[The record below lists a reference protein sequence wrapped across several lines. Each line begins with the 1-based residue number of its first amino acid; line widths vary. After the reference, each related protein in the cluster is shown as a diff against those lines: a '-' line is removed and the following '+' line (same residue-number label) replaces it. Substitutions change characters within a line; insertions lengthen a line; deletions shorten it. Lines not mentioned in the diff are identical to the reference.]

1 MKNQNEKYW
10 KFPGI
15 NDLNNLKN
23 NAKIGIESEKT
34 GETVNGEGILLCKN

>member
-1 MKNQNEKYW
+1 MNQNSDLKLNIAV
-10 KFPGI
+10 KQLI

-34 GETVNGEGILLCKN
+34 IELPNSSP

>member
-1 MKNQNEKYW
+1 MKDQKEIYW
-10 KFPGI
+10 KFSGI

-34 GETVNGEGILLCKN
+34 IEREISSP

>member
-1 MKNQNEKYW
+1 MNNQNEKYW

-34 GETVNGEGILLCKN
+34 IELPNSSP